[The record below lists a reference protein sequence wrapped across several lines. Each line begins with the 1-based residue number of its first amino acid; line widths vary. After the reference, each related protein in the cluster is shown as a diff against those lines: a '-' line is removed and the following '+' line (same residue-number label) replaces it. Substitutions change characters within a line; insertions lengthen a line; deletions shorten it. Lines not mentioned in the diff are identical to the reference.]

1 MLLSVR
7 KGDRSEGNLQV
18 LNLIRNL
25 SAYTLQK
32 CRSEKVF
39 PKSSRW
45 VMAKPIMD
53 ECINALTCVRRAN
66 AVYVGEDADAW
77 RYRRNQQVQAHS
89 HLDALLS
96 LIDLAYTSFRIEPK
110 QIEYWTKLAVDAD
123 EKLKA
128 WMKADKERYA
138 HLNG

>member
-1 MLLSVR
+1 MSVR

-18 LNLIRNL
+18 LNLIRIV
-25 SAYTLQK
+25 SAHTLQK

-45 VMAKPIMD
+45 IMAKPIMD
-53 ECINALTCVRRAN
+53 ECLGALTCVRRAN
-66 AVYVGEDADAW
+66 AVYVGDDADAW

-96 LIDLAYTSFRIEPK
+96 LIDLAFTSFNIDPDAV
-110 QIEYWTKLAVDAD
+110 QYWTKITVEAD

-128 WMKADKERYA
+128 WMKSDKERYG
-138 HLNG
+138 HLTSG

>member
-1 MLLSVR
+1 MSVR

-18 LNLIRNL
+18 LNLVRIL
-25 SAYTLQK
+25 SAHTLQK
-32 CRSEKVF
+32 CRNEKVF

-45 VMAKPIMD
+45 IMAKPIMD
-53 ECINALTCVRRAN
+53 ECLGALTCVRRAN

-96 LIDLAYTSFRIEPK
+96 LIDLAFTSFNIDPDAV
-110 QIEYWTKLAVDAD
+110 QYWTKITVDAD

-128 WMKADKERYA
+128 WMKSDKERYG
-138 HLNG
+138 HLTTG